1 MRVKEIMSAT
11 PVCCVPTATAQAA
24 ARLMKTEDVGAIPVI
39 EDLAT
44 RKLVGIVTD
53 RDLCLH
59 VVADALLPE
68 RIQVK
73 KLMTTK
79 VVSCQPDDTPEECLK
94 MMRKHQVRRIPVVNE
109 DGSCIGLVSLADMA
123 PYAGVKDFRKTY
135 VDVTGPSRERRPRR
149 KAA

>member
-1 MRVKEIMSAT
+1 MKIKEIMSAT
-11 PVCCVPTATAQAA
+11 PVCCIPTATAQAV

-39 EDLAT
+39 EDLST

-79 VVSCQPDDTPEECLK
+79 VVTCKPEDTPEECLK
-94 MMRKHQVRRIPVVNE
+94 LMRKHQVRRIPVVND
-109 DGSCIGLVSLADMA
+109 DGSCIGLVSLADVA
-123 PYAGVKDFRKTY
+123 PYTGVKDFRKTY
-135 VDVTGPSRERRPRR
+135 VDVTEPSRERRPRR